1 MLRKLYGTNKHVDDF
16 TKSLVKIETFD
27 SGWSIKYLD
36 EKKNETW
43 LRYVIDLDRGY
54 FYSLMLIEP
63 RLNTEEL
70 IEIAL
75 NSEYNDEVHASAV
88 RLMLDEKENYLP
100 YRQQLIERVEEYTIP
115 KLKKGEKKRIK
126 TIIQSAELISEWNR
140 REILGKHISEIN
152 QDAKFFNHISYKAKE
167 ILEKIK

>member
-1 MLRKLYGTNKHVDDF
+1 MRRKLYGTNKHVDDF

-36 EKKNETW
+36 KKKNETW

-54 FYSLMLIEP
+54 FYNLMLIEP
-63 RLNTEEL
+63 RLSTEEL

-75 NSEYNDEVHASAV
+75 NSEYKDEVHASAV

-100 YRQQLIERVEEYTIP
+100 YRQQLIERLEEYTFP
-115 KLKKGEKKRIK
+115 KLKKRDKKRIK

-140 REILGKHISEIN
+140 REILGKQVSELD
-152 QDAKFFNHISYKAKE
+152 QDVKFFKDISHRAKE
-167 ILEKIK
+167 ILENTK